1 MKLFVGGLPFA
12 LSDDDLR
19 QVFEAHGQVASAN
32 IVLDRATGRS
42 RGFGFVEMPNAEEAE
57 KAVREVNG
65 TEIEGRSIKVEQ
77 AQERPRSSGGGGG
90 QGRRGGGPRPR
101 R

>member
-12 LSDDDLR
+12 LNDDDLR
-19 QVFEAHGQVASAN
+19 QVFEAHGEVASAN

-57 KAVREVNG
+57 AAIREVNG
-65 TEIEGRSIKVEQ
+65 SEIEGRSIKVEQ
-77 AQERPRSSGGGGG
+77 AQERPRSGGG
-90 QGRRGGGPRPR
+90 QGRRGGGSRKR